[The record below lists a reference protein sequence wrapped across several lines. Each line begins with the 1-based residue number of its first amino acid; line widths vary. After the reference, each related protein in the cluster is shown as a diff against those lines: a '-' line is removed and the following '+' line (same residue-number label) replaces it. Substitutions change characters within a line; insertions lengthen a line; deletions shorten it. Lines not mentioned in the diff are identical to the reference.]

1 MTLVH
6 AIYVGGMRTM
16 NNEEILERLYEEAL
30 DELSLKEFSY
40 WLRSAISNKS
50 YKPNSKEF
58 IQERAVEL
66 AKKRFE
72 EKN

>member
-1 MTLVH
+1 MSHPV
-6 AIYVGGMRTM
+6 
-16 NNEEILERLYEEAL
+16 NDEILERLYEEAL

-40 WLRSAISNKS
+40 WLRAATSNKS
-50 YKPNSKEF
+50 YEPSSKEF

-72 EKN
+72 EQAQ

>member
-1 MTLVH
+1 MSHPV
-6 AIYVGGMRTM
+6 
-16 NNEEILERLYEEAL
+16 NDEILEGLYEEAL

-40 WLRSAISNKS
+40 WLRSATSNKS
-50 YKPNSKEF
+50 YKPNSKDF

-72 EKN
+72 EQAQ

>member
-1 MTLVH
+1 MEDL
-6 AIYVGGMRTM
+6 I
-16 NNEEILERLYEEAL
+16 NEEILERLYEEAL

-40 WLRSAISNKS
+40 WLRSATSNKS
-50 YKPNSKEF
+50 YEPNSKEF

-72 EKN
+72 EQSQ

>member
-1 MTLVH
+1 MEDL
-6 AIYVGGMRTM
+6 I
-16 NNEEILERLYEEAL
+16 NEEILERLYEEAL

-40 WLRSAISNKS
+40 WLRSATSNKS
-50 YKPNSKEF
+50 YEPNSKEF

-72 EKN
+72 EQAQ

>member
-1 MTLVH
+1 MEDL
-6 AIYVGGMRTM
+6 I
-16 NNEEILERLYEEAL
+16 NEEILERLYEEAL

-40 WLRSAISNKS
+40 WLRSTTSNKS

-72 EKN
+72 EQAQ

>member
-1 MTLVH
+1 MEDL
-6 AIYVGGMRTM
+6 I
-16 NNEEILERLYEEAL
+16 NEEILEKLYEEAL

-40 WLRSAISNKS
+40 WLRHATSNKS

-72 EKN
+72 EQSQ

>member
-16 NNEEILERLYEEAL
+16 NNDEILERLYEEAL

-40 WLRSAISNKS
+40 WLRSATSNKS

-66 AKKRFE
+66 AKKRC
-72 EKN
+72 

>member
-1 MTLVH
+1 MEDL
-6 AIYVGGMRTM
+6 I
-16 NNEEILERLYEEAL
+16 NEEILEKLYEEAL

-40 WLRSAISNKS
+40 WLRSATSNKS

-58 IQERAVEL
+58 IQERAIEL

-72 EKN
+72 EQSQ

>member
-1 MTLVH
+1 MEDL
-6 AIYVGGMRTM
+6 I
-16 NNEEILERLYEEAL
+16 NEEILERLYEEAL

-40 WLRSAISNKS
+40 WLRSATSNKS

-58 IQERAVEL
+58 IKERAVEL

-72 EKN
+72 EQAQ

>member
-1 MTLVH
+1 MEDL
-6 AIYVGGMRTM
+6 I
-16 NNEEILERLYEEAL
+16 NEEILERLYEEAL

-40 WLRSAISNKS
+40 WLRSATSNKF

-72 EKN
+72 EQAQ

>member
-1 MTLVH
+1 MEDL
-6 AIYVGGMRTM
+6 I
-16 NNEEILERLYEEAL
+16 NEEILERLYEEAL

-40 WLRSAISNKS
+40 WLRSATSNKS

-58 IQERAVEL
+58 IKERAVEL

-72 EKN
+72 EQSQ